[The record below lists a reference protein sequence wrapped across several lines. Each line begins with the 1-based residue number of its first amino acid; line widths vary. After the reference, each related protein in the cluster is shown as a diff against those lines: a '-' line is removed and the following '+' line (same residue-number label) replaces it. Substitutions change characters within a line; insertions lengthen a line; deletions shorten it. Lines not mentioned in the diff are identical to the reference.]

1 MSRTTSIPER
11 RARSSARALSL
22 PPDHMRAYGLPVM
35 AAGKSRQD
43 LFHDHVGIIHGRRFL
58 EEEKGHRNRA
68 HQKVHEPAW
77 IRVHAQLSRLDR
89 SLDACFQR
97 SPLADEPPPYFR
109 PVMAF
114 HAHPAPELST

>member
-89 SLDACFQR
+89 SLDAGFQR
-97 SPLADEPPPYFR
+97 SPIAEESPPYLCLVTALQHQ
-109 PVMAF
+109 PE
-114 HAHPAPELST
+114 HPLA